1 VDRDAHTTRVQTPE
15 PEPWGL
21 EPDPIEP
28 RAALRPPAG
37 IWAIGDRLTW
47 VAGLV
52 LALSPFMDWYAG
64 REGGTG
70 GFVLSVIGWHTG
82 PLGKLVF
89 LIGVVLI
96 LLVVVRELFGLELP
110 PVVPESLV
118 VVALGA
124 LATIFVLVRLIW
136 IPDTFLPASGRGI
149 GIYVALI
156 ASLAVIAAG
165 LLRAGEEL

>member
-1 VDRDAHTTRVQTPE
+1 MQTPE
-15 PEPWGL
+15 PEPWSL

-28 RAALRPPAG
+28 RSAVRPPPG
-37 IWAIGDRLTW
+37 LWALGDRLTW
-47 VAGLV
+47 IAGLV

-64 REGGTG
+64 REAGAG
-70 GFVLSVIGWHTG
+70 GFTLSVIGWHTG

-89 LIGVVLI
+89 LIGAILI
-96 LLVVVRELFGLELP
+96 LLTVAREFGLELP

-118 VVALGA
+118 VIALGS

-149 GIYVALI
+149 GIYIALI
-156 ASLAVIAAG
+156 AALAVIAAG

>member
-1 VDRDAHTTRVQTPE
+1 MQTPE

-28 RAALRPPAG
+28 RSAVRPPAG
-37 IWAIGDRLTW
+37 LWALGERLTW
-47 VAGLV
+47 IAGLV
-52 LALSPFMDWYAG
+52 LTLSPFMDWYAG
-64 REGGTG
+64 REAGAG
-70 GFVLSVIGWHTG
+70 GFTLSVIGWHTG
-82 PLGKLVF
+82 ALGKLVF
-89 LIGVVLI
+89 LIGALLI
-96 LLVVVRELFGLELP
+96 LLTVAREFGLELP

-118 VVALGA
+118 VIALGS

-149 GIYVALI
+149 GVYIALI

-165 LLRAGEEL
+165 LLRAAEEL

>member
-1 VDRDAHTTRVQTPE
+1 MQTPE

-28 RAALRPPAG
+28 RSAVRTPVGLSG
-37 IWAIGDRLTW
+37 LGERLTW
-47 VAGLV
+47 IAGLV
-52 LALSPFMDWYAG
+52 LTLSPFMDWYAG
-64 REGGTG
+64 REAGAG
-70 GFVLSVIGWHTG
+70 GFTLSVIGWHTG

-89 LIGVVLI
+89 LIGA
-96 LLVVVRELFGLELP
+96 LLVLLTVVREFGIELP

-118 VVALGA
+118 VIALGS

-149 GIYVALI
+149 GVYIALI

>member
-1 VDRDAHTTRVQTPE
+1 MQTPE
-15 PEPWGL
+15 PEPWGV
-21 EPDPIEP
+21 EPNPIEP
-28 RAALRPPAG
+28 RSAVRPPVG
-37 IWAIGDRLTW
+37 LSGLGERLTW
-47 VAGLV
+47 IAGLV

-64 REGGTG
+64 REAGAG
-70 GFVLSVIGWHTG
+70 GFTLSVIGWHTG

-89 LIGVVLI
+89 LIGALVI
-96 LLVVVRELFGLELP
+96 LLTVVREFGLELP

-118 VVALGA
+118 VIALGS

-149 GIYVALI
+149 GVYIALI
-156 ASLAVIAAG
+156 AGLAVIAAG

>member
-1 VDRDAHTTRVQTPE
+1 MPILRPMQTPE
-15 PEPWGL
+15 AEPWGL
-21 EPDPIEP
+21 DPDPAEP
-28 RAALRPPAG
+28 RGGLGPPVG
-37 IWAIGDRLTW
+37 IWALGDTLTW

-52 LALSPFMDWYAG
+52 LALSPFTDWYAG
-64 REGGTG
+64 REGGAG

-89 LIGVVLI
+89 LVG
-96 LLVVVRELFGLELP
+96 LLVVLLTGLRELFGLELP
-110 PVVPESLV
+110 PVVPEFLIV
-118 VVALGA
+118 IALGA

-149 GIYVALI
+149 GIYIALI
-156 ASLAVIAAG
+156 AALAVIAAG

>member
-1 VDRDAHTTRVQTPE
+1 MLMPILRRMQTPE

-21 EPDPIEP
+21 EPDPVEP
-28 RAALRPPAG
+28 RSALRPPAG
-37 IWAIGDRLTW
+37 VWAVGDRLTW
-47 VAGLV
+47 VAALV
-52 LALSPFMDWYAG
+52 LALSPFTDWYAG
-64 REGGTG
+64 REVGAG

-89 LIGVVLI
+89 LIGAL
-96 LLVVVRELFGLELP
+96 LLVLTVAREVFGFELP

-149 GIYVALI
+149 GIYIALI
-156 ASLAVIAAG
+156 AALGVIAAG

>member
-1 VDRDAHTTRVQTPE
+1 MQTPE
-15 PEPWGL
+15 PEPWDL

-28 RAALRPPAG
+28 RSAIRPPAG
-37 IWAIGDRLTW
+37 LWRLGERLTW
-47 VAGLV
+47 IAGLV
-52 LALSPFMDWYAG
+52 LTLSPFMDWYAG
-64 REGGTG
+64 REAGAG
-70 GFVLSVIGWHTG
+70 GFTLSVIGWHTG

-89 LIGVVLI
+89 LIGALLI
-96 LLVVVRELFGLELP
+96 LLTVVREFGLELP

-118 VVALGA
+118 VIALGA

-149 GIYVALI
+149 GVYIALI

-165 LLRAGEEL
+165 LLRVGEEL

>member
-1 VDRDAHTTRVQTPE
+1 MQTPE

-28 RAALRPPAG
+28 RSAIRPPAG
-37 IWAIGDRLTW
+37 LWALGERLTW
-47 VAGLV
+47 IAGLV
-52 LALSPFMDWYAG
+52 LTLSPFMDWYAG
-64 REGGTG
+64 REVGAG
-70 GFVLSVIGWHTG
+70 GFTLSVIGWHTG
-82 PLGKLVF
+82 ALGKLVF
-89 LIGVVLI
+89 LIGVLLI
-96 LLVVVRELFGLELP
+96 LLTIAREFGLELP

-118 VVALGA
+118 VIALGS
-124 LATIFVLVRLIW
+124 LATIFVIVRLIW

-149 GIYVALI
+149 GIYIALI